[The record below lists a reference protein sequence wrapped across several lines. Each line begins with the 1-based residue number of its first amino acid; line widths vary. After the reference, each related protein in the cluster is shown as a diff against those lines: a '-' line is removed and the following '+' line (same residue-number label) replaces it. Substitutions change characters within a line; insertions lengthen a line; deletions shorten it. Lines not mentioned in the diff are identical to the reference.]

1 MAKNLDFNSDARSK
15 MKDGVDKL
23 ANAVKVTLGPCGR
36 NVVIEKEFGAPV
48 STKDGVSVAKEIEL
62 EDAVENAGAQMIKEV
77 ADKANDVAGD
87 GTTTATVLAQA
98 IITEGFKRVSSGG
111 NPIELKRGIDK
122 AVTAV
127 VSNLK
132 TMSKEVKGDEP
143 IQQVATISANN
154 DDTIG
159 SIIADA
165 INAVG
170 REGVVTVDESATA
183 ETILDIVEGM
193 QFDRGYLSPYF
204 ITNNNDMSV
213 ELDEPLILCYDKK
226 VSNLKDIVKV
236 LEYAIAA
243 GKPLLIVA
251 DDIDGEALAGL
262 VVNKV
267 RGTLSVA
274 AVKAPSF
281 GEERTA
287 MLQDLAIL
295 TGGQLVSPDKGMKLD
310 TVDGAWFG
318 TCKKVKIDN
327 KSTTIIDGYGNS
339 DDISRRAE
347 EIKSALDSAESSWE
361 REKVQKRLAKLSGGV
376 AILKIGAESEVEMK
390 EKKDRVEDALNA
402 TRAAID
408 EGIIPGG
415 GVALMQA
422 VSKMDAEG
430 DNTEQEAGIEI
441 IRYACEA
448 PFRAIM
454 ENAGLTP
461 DVIWNDIKAEIKET
475 RKAHRAGNKNI
486 GFDARTEKVVDMLEA
501 GIIDPCKVTTTALQK
516 AASVAGTILTTECVV
531 TNIPE
536 DDKAIAGPGQMP
548 MM

>member
-1 MAKNLDFNSDARSK
+1 MAKNLDFNAEARSK

-36 NVVIEKEFGAPV
+36 NVVIEKEYGAPV
-48 STKDGVSVAKEIEL
+48 STKDGVTVAREIEL

-122 AVTAV
+122 AVSSV

-132 TMSKEVKGDEP
+132 DMSKDVKGEEP
-143 IQQVATISANN
+143 IRQVATISANN
-154 DDTIG
+154 DDTVG

-165 INAVG
+165 MEAVG

-243 GKPLLIVA
+243 GKPLLIIA
-251 DDIDGEALAGL
+251 EDIDGEALAGL

-274 AVKAPSF
+274 AVKSPSF

-287 MLQDLAIL
+287 LLQDLAIL

-310 TVDGAWFG
+310 TIDASWFG

-327 KSTTIIDGYGNS
+327 KTTTVIDGYGNTE
-339 DDISRRAE
+339 DIAKRGE
-347 EIKSALDSAESSWE
+347 EIKSALDNAESGWE

-376 AILKIGAESEVEMK
+376 AILKIGAESEIEMK

-422 VSKMDAEG
+422 AAHIDAVG
-430 DNTEQEAGIEI
+430 DNSEQSSGIEI
-441 IRYACEA
+441 IKLACEA

-454 ENAGLTP
+454 ENAGLTA
-461 DVIWNDIKAEIKET
+461 DVIWNEIKTEIKDT
-475 RKAHRAGNKNI
+475 RKSNKAGNKNI
-486 GFDARTEKVVDMLEA
+486 GFDARNEKVVDMLEA
-501 GIIDPCKVTTTALQK
+501 GIIDPCKVTTTAIQK
-516 AASVAGTILTTECVV
+516 AASVAGTILTTECVL
-531 TNIPE
+531 TNIK
-536 DDKAIAGPGQMP
+536 DDSKAVVGPGQMP

>member
-15 MKDGVDKL
+15 MKNGVDKL

-36 NVVIEKEFGAPV
+36 NVVIEKEYGAPV
-48 STKDGVSVAKEIEL
+48 STKDGVTVAREIEL

-77 ADKANDVAGD
+77 SEQANEVAGD

-98 IITEGFKRVSSGG
+98 IIEEGFKRVSSGG

-122 AVTAV
+122 AVIEV
-127 VSNLK
+127 VNTLK
-132 TMSKEVKGDEP
+132 GMSKEVKGDEP
-143 IQQVATISANN
+143 IKQVATISANN

-204 ITNNNDMSV
+204 ITNNNNMSV
-213 ELDEPLILCYDKK
+213 ELDDPLILCYDKK

-243 GKPLLIVA
+243 GKPLLIIA
-251 DDIDGEALAGL
+251 EDIDGEALAGL

-287 MLQDLAIL
+287 LLQDLSIL

-310 TVDGAWFG
+310 TIDASWFG
-318 TCKKVKIDN
+318 TCKKVKIDS
-327 KSTTIIDGYGNS
+327 KTTTVIDGYGDVEQINH
-339 DDISRRAE
+339 RAE
-347 EIKSALDSAESSWE
+347 EIKSALENATSGWE

-376 AILKIGAESEVEMK
+376 AILKIGAESEIEMK

-415 GVALMQA
+415 GVALMHA
-422 VSKMDAEG
+422 VTALDIVGENS
-430 DNTEQEAGIEI
+430 EQTSGIDI
-441 IRYACEA
+441 VRNACEA
-448 PFRAIM
+448 PFRSIM
-454 ENAGLTP
+454 ANAGLTA
-461 DVIWNDIKAEIKET
+461 DVIWNNIKSEKGGT
-475 RKAHRAGNKNI
+475 KNT
-486 GFDARTEKVVDMLEA
+486 GFDARGEKVVDMLEA
-501 GIIDPCKVTTTALQK
+501 GIIDPCKVTTTAIQK
-516 AASVAGTILTTECVV
+516 AASVAGTILTTECIL
-531 TNIPE
+531 TNIK
-536 DDKAIAGPGQMP
+536 DDSKAVVGPGQMP

>member
-1 MAKNLDFNSDARSK
+1 MAKNLDFNSTARSK
-15 MKDGVDKL
+15 MKNGVDKL

-36 NVVIEKEFGAPV
+36 NVVIEKEYGAPV
-48 STKDGVSVAKEIEL
+48 STKDGVTVAREIVL

-77 ADKANDVAGD
+77 SEQANDVAGD
-87 GTTTATVLAQA
+87 GTTTATVLAQS
-98 IITEGFKRVSSGG
+98 IIEEGFKRVSSGG

-122 AVTAV
+122 AVTEV
-127 VSNLK
+127 VKTLK
-132 TMSKEVKGDEP
+132 AMSKEVKGDEP

-154 DDTIG
+154 DDTVG
-159 SIIADA
+159 GIIADA

-243 GKPLLIVA
+243 GKPLLIIA
-251 DDIDGEALAGL
+251 EDIDGEALAGL

-287 MLQDLAIL
+287 LLQDLAIL

-310 TVDGAWFG
+310 TIDASWFG
-318 TCKKVKIDN
+318 TCKKVKIDS
-327 KSTTIIDGYGNS
+327 KTTTVIDGYG
-339 DDISRRAE
+339 DADQISLRAD
-347 EIKSALDSAESSWE
+347 EIKSALDNAESGWE

-376 AILKIGAESEVEMK
+376 AILKIGAESEIEMK

-415 GVALMQA
+415 GVALMHA
-422 VSKMDAEG
+422 VSTLEILG
-430 DNTEQEAGIEI
+430 DNDEQTSGIDI
-441 IRYACEA
+441 VRHACEA

-454 ENAGLTP
+454 SNAGLNG
-461 DVIWNDIKAEIKET
+461 DVVWNDIKANKDFN
-475 RKAHRAGNKNI
+475 GNT
-486 GFDARTEKVVDMLEA
+486 GFDARGEKVVDMMEA

-516 AASVAGTILTTECVV
+516 AASVAGTILTTECIL
-531 TNIPE
+531 TNIK
-536 DDKAIAGPGQMP
+536 DDNKSVVGPGQMP

>member
-1 MAKNLDFNSDARSK
+1 MAKNLDFNSTARSK
-15 MKDGVDKL
+15 MKNGVDKL

-36 NVVIEKEFGAPV
+36 NVVIEKEYGAPV
-48 STKDGVSVAKEIEL
+48 STKDGVTVAREIVL

-77 ADKANDVAGD
+77 SEQANDVAGD
-87 GTTTATVLAQA
+87 GTTTATVLAQS
-98 IITEGFKRVSSGG
+98 IIEEGFKRVSSGG

-122 AVTAV
+122 AVTEV
-127 VSNLK
+127 VKTLK
-132 TMSKEVKGDEP
+132 AMSKEVKGDEP

-154 DDTIG
+154 DDTVG
-159 SIIADA
+159 GIIADA

-243 GKPLLIVA
+243 GKPLLIIA
-251 DDIDGEALAGL
+251 EDIDGEALAGL

-287 MLQDLAIL
+287 LLQDLAIL

-310 TVDGAWFG
+310 TIDASWFG
-318 TCKKVKIDN
+318 TCKKVKIDS
-327 KSTTIIDGYGNS
+327 KTTTVIDGYG
-339 DDISRRAE
+339 DADQISLRAD
-347 EIKSALDSAESSWE
+347 EIKSALDNAESGWE

-376 AILKIGAESEVEMK
+376 AILKIGAESEIEMK

-415 GVALMQA
+415 GVALMHA
-422 VSKMDAEG
+422 VSTLEILG
-430 DNTEQEAGIEI
+430 DNDEQTSGIDI
-441 IRYACEA
+441 VRHACEA

-454 ENAGLTP
+454 SNAGLNG
-461 DVIWNDIKAEIKET
+461 DVIWNDIKANKDFN
-475 RKAHRAGNKNI
+475 GNT
-486 GFDARTEKVVDMLEA
+486 GFDARGEKVVDMMEA

-516 AASVAGTILTTECVV
+516 AASVAGTILTTECIL
-531 TNIPE
+531 TNIK
-536 DDKAIAGPGQMP
+536 DDNKSVVGPGQMP

>member
-15 MKDGVDKL
+15 MKSGVDKL

-36 NVVIEKEFGAPV
+36 NVVIEKEYGAPV
-48 STKDGVSVAKEIEL
+48 STKDGVTVAREIEL

-77 ADKANDVAGD
+77 SEQANEVAGD
-87 GTTTATVLAQA
+87 GTTTATVLAQS
-98 IITEGFKRVSSGG
+98 IIEEGFKRVSSGG

-122 AVTAV
+122 AVTEV
-127 VSNLK
+127 VKTLK
-132 TMSKEVKGDEP
+132 AMSKEVKGDEP

-154 DDTIG
+154 DETVG
-159 SIIADA
+159 GIIADA

-243 GKPLLIVA
+243 GKPLLIIA
-251 DDIDGEALAGL
+251 EDIDGEALAGL

-287 MLQDLAIL
+287 LLQDLAIL

-310 TVDGAWFG
+310 TIDASWFG
-318 TCKKVKIDN
+318 TCKKVKIDS
-327 KSTTIIDGYGNS
+327 KTTTVIDGYG
-339 DDISRRAE
+339 DVDQIALRAE
-347 EIKSALDSAESSWE
+347 EIKAALDNAESGWE

-376 AILKIGAESEVEMK
+376 AILKIGAESEIEMK

-415 GVALMQA
+415 GVALMHA
-422 VSKMDAEG
+422 VSTLDIVG
-430 DNTEQEAGIEI
+430 DNSEQASGIDI
-441 IRYACEA
+441 VRNACEA

-454 ENAGLTP
+454 SNAGLNG
-461 DVIWNDIKAEIKET
+461 DVVWNDIKAK
-475 RKAHRAGNKNI
+475 KGFNGNT
-486 GFDARTEKVVDMLEA
+486 GFDARGEKVVDMMEA

-516 AASVAGTILTTECVV
+516 AASVAGTILTTECIL
-531 TNIPE
+531 TNIK
-536 DDKAIAGPGQMP
+536 DDSKAVVGPGQMP

>member
-36 NVVIEKEFGAPV
+36 NVVIEKEYGAPV
-48 STKDGVSVAKEIEL
+48 STKDGVTVAKEIEL

-122 AVTAV
+122 AVSSV

-132 TMSKEVKGDEP
+132 TMSKDVKGEEP
-143 IQQVATISANN
+143 IRQVATISANN
-154 DDTIG
+154 DETVG

-165 INAVG
+165 MEAVG

-243 GKPLLIVA
+243 GKPLLIIA
-251 DDIDGEALAGL
+251 EDIDGEALAGL

-287 MLQDLAIL
+287 LLQDLSIL

-310 TVDGAWFG
+310 TIDATWFG
-318 TCKKVKIDN
+318 TCKKVKIN
-327 KSTTIIDGYGNS
+327 NNTTTIIDGYGDTDN
-339 DDISRRAE
+339 IAKRGE
-347 EIKSALDSAESSWE
+347 EIKAALDNAQSAWE

-376 AILKIGAESEVEMK
+376 AILKIGAESEIEMK

-422 VSKMDAEG
+422 VNKLDAVGE
-430 DNTEQEAGIEI
+430 NSEQEAGIEI

-454 ENAGLTP
+454 ENAGLTA
-461 DVIWNDIKAEIKET
+461 DVIWNDIKAEIKNT
-475 RKAHRAGNKNI
+475 RKAHKAGNKNI
-486 GFDARTEKVVDMLEA
+486 GFDARNEKVVDMMEA
-501 GIIDPCKVTTTALQK
+501 GIIDPCKVTTTAIQK
-516 AASVAGTILTTECVV
+516 AASVAGTILTTECVL
-531 TNIPE
+531 TNIKE
-536 DDKAIAGPGQMP
+536 DNKTVVGPGQMP

>member
-36 NVVIEKEFGAPV
+36 NVVIEKEYGAPV
-48 STKDGVSVAKEIEL
+48 STKDGVTVAKEIEL

-122 AVTAV
+122 AVSSV

-132 TMSKEVKGDEP
+132 TMSKDVKGEEP
-143 IQQVATISANN
+143 IRQVATISANN
-154 DDTIG
+154 DETVG

-165 INAVG
+165 MEAVG

-243 GKPLLIVA
+243 GKPLLIIA
-251 DDIDGEALAGL
+251 EDIDGEALAGL

-287 MLQDLAIL
+287 LLQDLSIL

-310 TVDGAWFG
+310 TIDATWFG
-318 TCKKVKIDN
+318 TCKKVKIN
-327 KSTTIIDGYGNS
+327 NNTTTIIDGYGDTDN
-339 DDISRRAE
+339 IAKRGE
-347 EIKSALDSAESSWE
+347 EIKAAL
-361 REKVQKRLAKLSGGV
+361 K
-376 AILKIGAESEVEMK
+376 
-390 EKKDRVEDALNA
+390 
-402 TRAAID
+402 
-408 EGIIPGG
+408 
-415 GVALMQA
+415 
-422 VSKMDAEG
+422 
-430 DNTEQEAGIEI
+430 
-441 IRYACEA
+441 
-448 PFRAIM
+448 
-454 ENAGLTP
+454 
-461 DVIWNDIKAEIKET
+461 
-475 RKAHRAGNKNI
+475 
-486 GFDARTEKVVDMLEA
+486 
-501 GIIDPCKVTTTALQK
+501 
-516 AASVAGTILTTECVV
+516 
-531 TNIPE
+531 
-536 DDKAIAGPGQMP
+536 
-548 MM
+548 

>member
-1 MAKNLDFNSDARSK
+1 MAKNLDFNTDARSK

-36 NVVIEKEFGAPV
+36 NVVIEKEYGAPV
-48 STKDGVSVAKEIEL
+48 STKDGVTVAKEIEL

-122 AVTAV
+122 AVSSV

-132 TMSKEVKGDEP
+132 NMSKDVKGEAP
-143 IQQVATISANN
+143 IRQVATISANN
-154 DDTIG
+154 DDTVG

-165 INAVG
+165 MEAVG

-243 GKPLLIVA
+243 GKPLLIIA
-251 DDIDGEALAGL
+251 EDIDGEALAGL

-274 AVKAPSF
+274 AVKSPSF

-287 MLQDLAIL
+287 LLQDLAIL

-310 TVDGAWFG
+310 TIDATWFG

-327 KSTTIIDGYGNS
+327 KTTTVIDGYGNTE
-339 DDISRRAE
+339 DIARRGE
-347 EIKSALDSAESSWE
+347 EIKSALDNAESGWE

-376 AILKIGAESEVEMK
+376 AILKIGAESEIEMK

-422 VSKMDAEG
+422 ATSIDVEG
-430 DNTEQEAGIEI
+430 DNSEQNSGIEI
-441 IRYACEA
+441 IRTACQA

-454 ENAGLTP
+454 ENAGLTA
-461 DVIWNDIKAEIKET
+461 DVIWNEIKSEIKDT
-475 RKAHRAGNKNI
+475 RKASKAGNKNI
-486 GFDARTEKVVDMLEA
+486 GFDARNEKVVDMLEA
-501 GIIDPCKVTTTALQK
+501 GIIDPCKVTTTAIQK
-516 AASVAGTILTTECVV
+516 AASVAGTILTTECVL
-531 TNIPE
+531 TNIK
-536 DDKAIAGPGQMP
+536 DDSKAVVGPGQMP

>member
-15 MKDGVDKL
+15 MKSGVDQL

-36 NVVIEKEFGAPV
+36 NVVIEKEYGAPV
-48 STKDGVSVAKEIEL
+48 STKDGVTVAKEIEL
-62 EDAVENAGAQMIKEV
+62 EDALENAGAQMIKEV
-77 ADKANDVAGD
+77 SEQANDVAGD

-98 IITEGFKRVSSGG
+98 IIEEGFKRVSSGG

-122 AVTAV
+122 AVTQI
-127 VSNLK
+127 VSILK
-132 TMSKEVKGDEP
+132 NMSKEVSGEEP

-159 SIIADA
+159 AIIADA

-243 GKPLLIVA
+243 GKPLLIIA
-251 DDIDGEALAGL
+251 EDIDGEALAGL

-287 MLQDLAIL
+287 LLQDLSIV

-310 TVDGAWFG
+310 TIDASWFG
-318 TCKKVKIDN
+318 TCKKVKIN
-327 KSTTIIDGYGNS
+327 NNTTTVIDGYGS
-339 DDISRRAE
+339 TDDITRRAD
-347 EIKSALDSAESSWE
+347 EIKSALDGAESGWE
-361 REKVQKRLAKLSGGV
+361 REKIQKRLAKLSGGV
-376 AILKIGAESEVEMK
+376 AILKIGAESEIEMK

-415 GVALMQA
+415 GVALMHA
-422 VSKMDAEG
+422 VSELDIIG
-430 DNTEQEAGIEI
+430 DNNEQNSGIEI
-441 IRYACEA
+441 IKSACEA
-448 PFRAIM
+448 PFRAILS
-454 ENAGLTP
+454 NAGLNG
-461 DVIWNDIKAEIKET
+461 DVVWNDIKAMT
-475 RKAHRAGNKNI
+475 GTNSNT
-486 GFDARTEKVVDMLEA
+486 GFDARGEKVVDMMEA

-516 AASVAGTILTTECVV
+516 AASVAGTILTTECVI
-531 TNIPE
+531 TNIK
-536 DDKAIAGPGQMP
+536 DNNKQVVGPGQMP

>member
-1 MAKNLDFNSDARSK
+1 MAKNLDFNSTARSK
-15 MKDGVDKL
+15 MKNGVDKL

-36 NVVIEKEFGAPV
+36 NVVIEKEYGAPV
-48 STKDGVSVAKEIEL
+48 STKDGVTVAREIVL

-77 ADKANDVAGD
+77 SEQANDVAGD
-87 GTTTATVLAQA
+87 GTTTATVLAQS
-98 IITEGFKRVSSGG
+98 IIEEGFKRVSSGG

-122 AVTAV
+122 AVTEV
-127 VSNLK
+127 VKTLK
-132 TMSKEVKGDEP
+132 AMSKEVKGDEP

-154 DDTIG
+154 DDTVG
-159 SIIADA
+159 GIIADA

-204 ITNNNDMSV
+204 ITNNTDMSV

-243 GKPLLIVA
+243 GKPLLIIA
-251 DDIDGEALAGL
+251 EDIDGEALAGL

-287 MLQDLAIL
+287 LLQDLAIL

-310 TVDGAWFG
+310 TIDASWFG
-318 TCKKVKIDN
+318 TCKKVKIDS
-327 KSTTIIDGYGNS
+327 KTTTVIDGYG
-339 DDISRRAE
+339 DADQISLRAE
-347 EIKSALDSAESSWE
+347 EIKSALDNAESGWE

-376 AILKIGAESEVEMK
+376 AILKIGAESEIEMK

-415 GVALMQA
+415 GVALMHA
-422 VSKMDAEG
+422 VSTLEILG
-430 DNTEQEAGIEI
+430 DNDEQTSGIDI
-441 IRYACEA
+441 VRHACEA

-454 ENAGLTP
+454 SNAGLNG
-461 DVIWNDIKAEIKET
+461 DVIWNDIKANKDFN
-475 RKAHRAGNKNI
+475 GNT
-486 GFDARTEKVVDMLEA
+486 GFDARGEKVVDMMEA

-516 AASVAGTILTTECVV
+516 AASVAGTILTTECIL
-531 TNIPE
+531 TNIK
-536 DDKAIAGPGQMP
+536 DDSKAVVGPGQMP

>member
-36 NVVIEKEFGAPV
+36 NVVIEKEYGAPV
-48 STKDGVSVAKEIEL
+48 STKDGVTVAKEVVL
-62 EDAVENAGAQMIKEV
+62 EDALENAGAQMIKEV
-77 ADKANDVAGD
+77 SEQANDVAGD

-98 IITEGFKRVSSGG
+98 IIEEGFKRVSSGG

-122 AVTAV
+122 AVTQV
-127 VSNLK
+127 VSTLK
-132 TMSKEVKGDEP
+132 SMSKEVAGEEP

-154 DDTIG
+154 DDTVG

-243 GKPLLIVA
+243 GKPLLIIA
-251 DDIDGEALAGL
+251 EDIDGEALAGL

-287 MLQDLAIL
+287 LLQDLSIV

-310 TVDGAWFG
+310 TIDASWFG
-318 TCKKVKIDN
+318 TCKKVKIN
-327 KSTTIIDGYGNS
+327 NNTTTVIDGYG
-339 DDISRRAE
+339 DTETISRRAD
-347 EIKSALDSAESSWE
+347 EIKSALDSAESGWE
-361 REKVQKRLAKLSGGV
+361 REKIQKRLAKLSGGV
-376 AILKIGAESEVEMK
+376 AILKIGAESEIEMK

-422 VSKMDAEG
+422 ASGIDVQG
-430 DNTEQEAGIEI
+430 DNNEQNSGIEI
-441 IRYACEA
+441 IRTACES

-454 ENAGLTP
+454 ANAGLTA
-461 DVIWNDIKAEIKET
+461 DVIWNEIKTEIKDT
-475 RKAHRAGNKNI
+475 RKAHKAGNKNI
-486 GFDARTEKVVDMLEA
+486 GFDARNEKVVDMMET

-516 AASVAGTILTTECVV
+516 AASVAGTILTTECVI
-531 TNIPE
+531 TNIK
-536 DDKAIAGPGQMP
+536 DDNKTVVGPGQMP

>member
-1 MAKNLDFNSDARSK
+1 MAKNLDFNQDARSK
-15 MKDGVDKL
+15 MKNGVDKL

-36 NVVIEKEFGAPV
+36 NVVIEKEYGAPV
-48 STKDGVSVAKEIEL
+48 STKDGVTVAREIVL

-77 ADKANDVAGD
+77 SEQANDVAGD

-98 IITEGFKRVSSGG
+98 IIEEGFKFVTSGA
-111 NPIELKRGIDK
+111 NPIELKRGVDK
-122 AVTAV
+122 AVIEV
-127 VSNLK
+127 VANLK
-132 TMSKEVKGDEP
+132 AMSKDVTGDEP

-154 DDTIG
+154 DVTVG
-159 SIIADA
+159 GIIADA

-243 GKPLLIVA
+243 GKPLLIIA
-251 DDIDGEALAGL
+251 EDIDGEALAGL

-287 MLQDLAIL
+287 LLQDLAIL

-310 TVDGAWFG
+310 TIDASWFG
-318 TCKKVKIDN
+318 TCKKVKIDS
-327 KSTTIIDGYGNS
+327 KTTTVIDGYG
-339 DDISRRAE
+339 DADQITLRAD
-347 EIKSALDSAESSWE
+347 EIKSALDNAESGWE

-376 AILKIGAESEVEMK
+376 AILKIGAESELEMK

-415 GVALMQA
+415 GVALMHA
-422 VSKMDAEG
+422 VSSLNIEG
-430 DNTEQEAGIEI
+430 ENADQNSGIQI
-441 IRYACEA
+441 VKNACVA
-448 PFRAIM
+448 PFRTIM
-454 ENAGLTP
+454 ENAGLTA
-461 DVIWNDIKAEIKET
+461 DVIWNNITSEMNNGDLDEAM
-475 RKAHRAGNKNI
+475 HNKNI
-486 GFDARTEKVVDMLEA
+486 GFDARNEKVVDMLEA
-501 GIIDPCKVTTTALQK
+501 GIIDPAKVTTTALQK
-516 AASVAGTILTTECVV
+516 AASVAGTILTTECIL
-531 TNIPE
+531 TNIK
-536 DDKAIAGPGQMP
+536 DDSTAVVGPGQMP

>member
-36 NVVIEKEFGAPV
+36 NVVIEKEYGAPV
-48 STKDGVSVAKEIEL
+48 STKDGVSVAKEIVL
-62 EDAVENAGAQMIKEV
+62 EDSVENAGAQMLKEV

-98 IITEGFKRVSSGG
+98 IIEEGFKRVSSGG

-122 AVTAV
+122 AVTSV

-132 TMSKEVKGDEP
+132 DMSKEVKGDEP

-236 LEYAIAA
+236 LEYAISA

-281 GEERTA
+281 GEERTG

-310 TVDGAWFG
+310 KIDATWFG

-327 KSTTIIDGYGNS
+327 KSTTIIDGYGNT
-339 DDISRRAE
+339 DDIGRRAD
-347 EIKSALDSAESSWE
+347 EIKSALDNAESAWE

-422 VSKMDAEG
+422 ANKLDAEG

-441 IRYACEA
+441 IRHACEA

-461 DVIWNDIKAEIKET
+461 DVIWNDIKAEIKST

-486 GFDARTEKVVDMLEA
+486 GFDARNEKVVDMLEQ

-531 TNIPE
+531 TNIPDE
-536 DDKAIAGPGQMP
+536 NKAVVGPGQMP

>member
-1 MAKNLDFNSDARSK
+1 MAKNLDFNSTARSK
-15 MKDGVDKL
+15 MKNGVDKL

-36 NVVIEKEFGAPV
+36 NVVIEKEYGAPV
-48 STKDGVSVAKEIEL
+48 STKDGVTVAREIVL

-77 ADKANDVAGD
+77 SEQANDVAGD
-87 GTTTATVLAQA
+87 GTTTATVLAQS
-98 IITEGFKRVSSGG
+98 IIEEGFKRVSSGG

-122 AVTAV
+122 AVTEV
-127 VSNLK
+127 VKTLK
-132 TMSKEVKGDEP
+132 AMSKEVKGDEP

-154 DDTIG
+154 DDTVG
-159 SIIADA
+159 GIIADA

-243 GKPLLIVA
+243 GKPLLIIA
-251 DDIDGEALAGL
+251 EDIDGEALAGL

-287 MLQDLAIL
+287 LLQDLAIL

-310 TVDGAWFG
+310 TIDASWFG
-318 TCKKVKIDN
+318 TCKKVKIDS
-327 KSTTIIDGYGNS
+327 KTTTVIDGYG
-339 DDISRRAE
+339 DADQIALRAE
-347 EIKSALDSAESSWE
+347 DIKAALDSAESGWE

-376 AILKIGAESEVEMK
+376 AILKIGAESEIEMK

-415 GVALMQA
+415 GIALMQA
-422 VSKMDAEG
+422 VQDLTILGENS
-430 DNTEQEAGIEI
+430 EQTSGIDI
-441 IRYACEA
+441 IRKACAA

-454 ENAGLTP
+454 SNAGLTA
-461 DVIWNDIKAEIKET
+461 DVVWNNIQSET
-475 RKAHRAGNKNI
+475 KDSGNSDNKHL
-486 GFDARTEKVVDMLEA
+486 GFDARNEKVVDMLEA

-516 AASVAGTILTTECVV
+516 AASVAGAILTTECII
-531 TNIPE
+531 TNIK
-536 DDKAIAGPGQMP
+536 DDNKSVVGPGQMP

>member
-1 MAKNLDFNSDARSK
+1 MAKNLDFNTDARSK
-15 MKDGVDKL
+15 MKSGVDKL

-36 NVVIEKEFGAPV
+36 NVVIEKEYGAPI
-48 STKDGVSVAKEIEL
+48 STKDGVTVAKQVEL

-98 IITEGFKRVSSGG
+98 IIEEGFKRVSSGG

-122 AVTAV
+122 AVLEV
-127 VSNLK
+127 VSTLK
-132 TMSKEVKGDEP
+132 AMSKDVKGEEP
-143 IQQVATISANN
+143 IRQVATISANN
-154 DDTIG
+154 DETVG
-159 SIIADA
+159 AIIADA
-165 INAVG
+165 MEAVG

-243 GKPLLIVA
+243 GKPLLIIA
-251 DDIDGEALAGL
+251 EDIDGEALAGL

-281 GEERTA
+281 GEERSA
-287 MLQDLAIL
+287 LLQDLAIL

-310 TVDGAWFG
+310 TVDAAWFG

-327 KSTTIIDGYGNS
+327 KTTTVIDGYGS
-339 DDISRRAE
+339 TDDIQRRGE
-347 EIKSALDSAESSWE
+347 EIKSALDNAQSSWE

-376 AILKIGAESEVEMK
+376 AILKIGAESEIEMK

-422 VSKMDAEG
+422 IQKLKVIGEND
-430 DNTEQEAGIEI
+430 EQNAGIEI
-441 IRYACEA
+441 IKAAAEA

-454 ENAGLTP
+454 SNAGLTA
-461 DVIWNDIKAEIKET
+461 DVVWNDIKAEIKNT
-475 RKAHRAGNKNI
+475 RKAHKAGNKNI
-486 GFDARTEKVVDMLEA
+486 GFDARNEKVVDMLEA

-516 AASVAGTILTTECVV
+516 AASVAGTILTTECVL
-531 TNIPE
+531 TNIK
-536 DDKAIAGPGQMP
+536 DDNQAVVGPGQMP

>member
-15 MKDGVDKL
+15 MKSGVDKL

-36 NVVIEKEFGAPV
+36 NVVLEKDYGAPV
-48 STKDGVSVAKEIEL
+48 STKDGVTVAREIEL

-77 ADKANDVAGD
+77 SEQANEVAGD
-87 GTTTATVLAQA
+87 GTTTATVLAQS
-98 IITEGFKRVSSGG
+98 IIEEGFKRVSSGG

-122 AVTAV
+122 AVTEV
-127 VSNLK
+127 VNTLK
-132 TMSKEVKGDEP
+132 GMSKEVKGDEP

-154 DDTIG
+154 DETVG
-159 SIIADA
+159 GIIADA

-204 ITNNNDMSV
+204 ITNNNNMSV
-213 ELDEPLILCYDKK
+213 ELDDPLILCYDKK

-243 GKPLLIVA
+243 GKPLLIIA
-251 DDIDGEALAGL
+251 EDIDGEALAGL

-287 MLQDLAIL
+287 LLQDLSIL

-310 TVDGAWFG
+310 TIDASWFG
-318 TCKKVKIDN
+318 TCKKVKIDS
-327 KSTTIIDGYGNS
+327 KTTTVIDGYG
-339 DDISRRAE
+339 DTEQISHRAE
-347 EIKSALDSAESSWE
+347 EIKSALDNATSGWE

-376 AILKIGAESEVEMK
+376 AILKIGAESEIEMK

-415 GVALMQA
+415 GVALMHA
-422 VSKMDAEG
+422 VSTLDIVG
-430 DNTEQEAGIEI
+430 DNSEQTSGIDI
-441 IRYACEA
+441 VRHACEA

-454 ENAGLTP
+454 ANAGLTA
-461 DVIWNDIKAEIKET
+461 DVIWNNIKSEKGGT
-475 RKAHRAGNKNI
+475 NNT
-486 GFDARTEKVVDMLEA
+486 GFDARGEKVVDMMDA
-501 GIIDPCKVTTTALQK
+501 GIIDPCKVTITALQK
-516 AASVAGTILTTECVV
+516 AASVAGTILTTECIL
-531 TNIPE
+531 TNIK
-536 DDKAIAGPGQMP
+536 DDNKAVVGPGQMP
-548 MM
+548 MMG

>member
-1 MAKNLDFNSDARSK
+1 MAKNLDFNAEARSK

-36 NVVIEKEFGAPV
+36 NVVIEKEYGAPI
-48 STKDGVSVAKEIEL
+48 STKDGVTVAREIEL

-122 AVTAV
+122 AVSSV

-132 TMSKEVKGDEP
+132 DMSKDVKGQEP
-143 IQQVATISANN
+143 IRQVATISANN
-154 DDTIG
+154 DDTVG

-165 INAVG
+165 MEAVG

-243 GKPLLIVA
+243 GKPLLIIA
-251 DDIDGEALAGL
+251 EDIDGEALAGL

-274 AVKAPSF
+274 AVKSPSF

-287 MLQDLAIL
+287 LLQDLAIL

-310 TVDGAWFG
+310 TIDASWFG

-327 KSTTIIDGYGNS
+327 KTTTVIDGYGNTE
-339 DDISRRAE
+339 DIAKRGE
-347 EIKSALDSAESSWE
+347 EIKSALDNAESGWE

-376 AILKIGAESEVEMK
+376 AILKIGAESEIEMK

-422 VSKMDAEG
+422 AAHIDAVG
-430 DNTEQEAGIEI
+430 DNSEQSSGIEI
-441 IRYACEA
+441 IKLACEA

-454 ENAGLTP
+454 ENAGLTA
-461 DVIWNDIKAEIKET
+461 DVIWNEIKTEIKDT
-475 RKAHRAGNKNI
+475 RKSNKAGNKNI
-486 GFDARTEKVVDMLEA
+486 GFDARNEKVVDMLEA
-501 GIIDPCKVTTTALQK
+501 GIIDPCKVTTTAIQK
-516 AASVAGTILTTECVV
+516 AASVAGTILTTECVL
-531 TNIPE
+531 TNIK
-536 DDKAIAGPGQMP
+536 DDSKAVVGPGQMP

>member
-36 NVVIEKEFGAPV
+36 NVVIEKEYGAPV
-48 STKDGVSVAKEIEL
+48 STKDGVSVAREIEL

-98 IITEGFKRVSSGG
+98 IIEQGFKRVSSGG
-111 NPIELKRGIDK
+111 NPIEIKRGIDK
-122 AVTAV
+122 AVTSV

-132 TMSKEVKGDEP
+132 SMSKEVKGDEP

-154 DDTIG
+154 DDTVG
-159 SIIADA
+159 GIIADA

-213 ELDEPLILCYDKK
+213 ELDDPLILCYDKK
-226 VSNLKDIVKV
+226 ISNLKDIVKV

-281 GEERTA
+281 GEERTSL
-287 MLQDLAIL
+287 LQDLSIL

-310 TVDGAWFG
+310 TVDANWFG
-318 TCKKVKIDN
+318 TCKKVKIDS
-327 KSTTIIDGYGNS
+327 KTTTIIDGSGNS
-339 DDISRRAE
+339 DDIARRAD
-347 EIKSALDSAESSWE
+347 EIKSALDNAESGWE
-361 REKVQKRLAKLSGGV
+361 REKIQKRLAKLSGGV

-422 VSKMDAEG
+422 VNKLDTVGENS
-430 DNTEQEAGIEI
+430 EQESGIEI
-441 IRYACEA
+441 IRHACEA

-461 DVIWNDIKAEIKET
+461 DVIWNDIKAEIKDT

-486 GFDARTEKVVDMLEA
+486 GFDARNEKIVDMLKA

-516 AASVAGTILTTECVV
+516 AASVAGTILTTECIL
-531 TNIPE
+531 TNIK
-536 DDKAIAGPGQMP
+536 DDTKAVVGPGQMP

>member
-1 MAKNLDFNSDARSK
+1 MAKNLDFNTDARSK

-36 NVVIEKEFGAPV
+36 NVVIEKEYGAPV
-48 STKDGVSVAKEIEL
+48 STKDGVTVAREIEL

-77 ADKANDVAGD
+77 ADKTNDVAGD

-98 IITEGFKRVSSGG
+98 IIQEGFKHVTSGA

-122 AVTAV
+122 AVAVV
-127 VSNLK
+127 VSNLQNA
-132 TMSKEVKGDEP
+132 SKDVKGEEP
-143 IQQVATISANN
+143 IRQVATVSANN

-165 INAVG
+165 IEAVG
-170 REGVVTVDESATA
+170 REGVVSVDESQTA

-243 GKPLLIVA
+243 GRPLLIIA
-251 DDIDGEALAGL
+251 EDIDGEALAGL
-262 VVNKV
+262 VVNKI

-287 MLQDLAIL
+287 LLQDLAIL

-310 TVDGAWFG
+310 TIDANWFG

-327 KSTTIIDGYGNS
+327 KTTTVIDGHGNT
-339 DDISRRAE
+339 DDITRRAD
-347 EIKSALDSAESSWE
+347 EIKSALDNAESSWE
-361 REKVQKRLAKLSGGV
+361 REKIQKRLAKLSGGV

-422 VSKMDAEG
+422 VLKLDIEG
-430 DNTEQEAGIEI
+430 ENIDQEAGIQI
-441 IRYACEA
+441 IKTACEA

-454 ENAGLTP
+454 ENAGLTA
-461 DVIWNDIKAEIKET
+461 DVIWNDIKTEIKNI
-475 RKAHRAGNKNI
+475 RKPHRGGNKGI
-486 GFDARTEKVVDMLEA
+486 GFDARNEKIVDMLEA
-501 GIIDPCKVTTTALQK
+501 GIIDPCKVTTIALQK
-516 AASVAGTILTTECVV
+516 AASVAGTILTTECIV
-531 TNIPE
+531 TNIKE
-536 DDKAIAGPGQMP
+536 DDKAVGGPGQMP

>member
-1 MAKNLDFNSDARSK
+1 MAKNLDFNTDARSK
-15 MKDGVDKL
+15 MKSGVDKL

-36 NVVIEKEFGAPV
+36 NVVIEKDYGAPV
-48 STKDGVSVAKEIEL
+48 STKDGVTVAREIEL
-62 EDAVENAGAQMIKEV
+62 LDPVENAGAQMIKEV
-77 ADKANDVAGD
+77 SEQANEVAGD

-98 IITEGFKRVSSGG
+98 IIEEGFKRVSSGG

-122 AVTAV
+122 AVTEV
-127 VSNLK
+127 VGTLK
-132 TMSKEVKGDEP
+132 AMSKEVKGDEP

-154 DDTIG
+154 DETVG
-159 SIIADA
+159 GIIADA

-204 ITNNNDMSV
+204 ITNNNNMSV

-243 GKPLLIVA
+243 GKPLLIIA
-251 DDIDGEALAGL
+251 EDIDGEALAGL

-287 MLQDLAIL
+287 LLQDLSIL

-310 TVDGAWFG
+310 TIDASWFG
-318 TCKKVKIDN
+318 TCKKVKIDS
-327 KSTTIIDGYGNS
+327 KTTTVIDGYG
-339 DDISRRAE
+339 DADQISHRAE
-347 EIKSALDSAESSWE
+347 EIKSALDNAASGWE

-376 AILKIGAESEVEMK
+376 AILKIGAESEIEMK

-415 GVALMQA
+415 GVALMHA
-422 VSKMDAEG
+422 VSKLELIG
-430 DNTEQEAGIEI
+430 DNDEQTSGIDI
-441 IRYACEA
+441 VRYACEA

-454 ENAGLTP
+454 SNAGLNG
-461 DVIWNDIKAEIKET
+461 DVVWNDIKAK
-475 RKAHRAGNKNI
+475 KGFNGNT
-486 GFDARTEKVVDMLEA
+486 GFDARGEKVVDMMEA

-516 AASVAGTILTTECVV
+516 AASVAGTILTTECIL
-531 TNIPE
+531 TNIK
-536 DDKAIAGPGQMP
+536 DDSKAVVGPGQMP

>member
-1 MAKNLDFNSDARSK
+1 MAKNLDFNQTARSK
-15 MKDGVDKL
+15 MKSGVDKL

-36 NVVIEKEFGAPV
+36 NVVIEKEYGAPI
-48 STKDGVSVAKEIEL
+48 STKDGVTVAREIEL
-62 EDAVENAGAQMIKEV
+62 VDPVENAGAQMVKEV
-77 ADKANDVAGD
+77 AEKANDVAGD
-87 GTTTATVLAQA
+87 GTTTATVLAQS
-98 IITEGFKRVSSGG
+98 IIEEGFKHVGSNA
-111 NPIELKRGIDK
+111 NPIELKRGVDK
-122 AVTAV
+122 AVIEV

-132 TMSKEVKGDEP
+132 AMSKDVKGEEP
-143 IQQVATISANN
+143 IRQVATISANN
-154 DDTIG
+154 DETIG

-165 INAVG
+165 MEAVG
-170 REGVVTVDESATA
+170 REGVVTVDESSTA

-213 ELDEPLILCYDKK
+213 ELDDPLILCYDKK

-243 GKPLLIVA
+243 GKPLLIIA
-251 DDIDGEALAGL
+251 EDIDGEALAGL

-281 GEERTA
+281 GEERTSL
-287 MLQDLAIL
+287 LQDLAIL
-295 TGGQLVSPDKGMKLD
+295 TGGQLVSPDAGMKLD
-310 TVDGAWFG
+310 TIDASWFG

-327 KSTTIIDGYGNS
+327 KTTTVIDGCGDA
-339 DDISRRAE
+339 DDISKRAD
-347 EIKSALDSAESSWE
+347 EIKSSLDNSESGWE
-361 REKVQKRLAKLSGGV
+361 REKIQKRLAKLSGGV
-376 AILKIGAESEVEMK
+376 AILKIGAESEIEMK

-422 VSKMDAEG
+422 ALNLTVKG
-430 DNTEQEAGIEI
+430 DNEDQNAGIQLLKK
-441 IRYACEA
+441 ACEA

-454 ENAGLTP
+454 SNAGLTA
-461 DVIWNDIKAEIKET
+461 DVIWNEITTEIKSST
-475 RKAHRAGNKNI
+475 KSGNINI
-486 GFDARTEKVVDMLEA
+486 GYDARNEKVVDMMQA
-501 GIIDPCKVTTTALQK
+501 GIIDPCKVTITALQK
-516 AASVAGTILTTECVV
+516 AASVAGTILTTECIL
-531 TNIPE
+531 TNIK
-536 DDKAIAGPGQMP
+536 DDSKAIVGPGQMP